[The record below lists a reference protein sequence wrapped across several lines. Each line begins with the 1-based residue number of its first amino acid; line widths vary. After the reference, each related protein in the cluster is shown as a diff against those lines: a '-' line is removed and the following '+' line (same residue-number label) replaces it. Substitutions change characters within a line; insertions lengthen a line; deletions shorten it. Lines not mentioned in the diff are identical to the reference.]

1 MKKLWGDNYYDPQKK
16 KFVTESQTEDGR
28 KLQRGFVQFI
38 MDPIIRLMR
47 AIMDNNIESVLKM
60 TTSLDI
66 KMKESEKEL
75 TGKDLVRNIF
85 MKWLNAGN
93 TILEMIVTMLPSP
106 K

>member
-1 MKKLWGDNYYDPQKK
+1 
-16 KFVTESQTEDGR
+16 
-28 KLQRGFVQFI
+28 